1 MPKFSVFFSDS
12 RLMFAVFFAATALSW
27 SSMPTVDKLPAT
39 GQVTCWDST
48 GVIISCD
55 GTGQDGDI
63 RAGVRLRYRDN
74 GDGTITDKNTGLT
87 WEKLSAD
94 GSIHDQGNAYSW
106 ADAFAVHVAGLNK
119 ANFAGHNDWR
129 LPNVKELQ
137 SIVNYQNFAPAVSS
151 AFNNDCVV
159 GATVLTGSCTVGNGY
174 WSSSTYKYAPIG
186 AWFVNFIDG
195 GVSVGGKSAFFIQ
208 VRAVRG
214 GSDEED
220 EHER

>member
-1 MPKFSVFFSDS
+1 MLNFSSSFLDS
-12 RLMFAVFFAATALSW
+12 RLTFTVVFAAMALSW
-27 SSMPTVDKLPAT
+27 TTIAAGGRFPAT
-39 GQVTCWDST
+39 GQTTCWDSA
-48 GVIISCD
+48 GAVIPCD

-63 RAGVRLRYRDN
+63 RAGARLHYKDN
-74 GDGTITDKNTGLT
+74 GNGTVTDKNTGLT

-94 GSIHDQGNAYSW
+94 GSIHDRGNAYSW
-106 ADAFAVHVAGLNK
+106 AEAFAVHVGGLNE

-151 AFNNDCVV
+151 AFNNNCAA
-159 GATVLTGSCTVGNGY
+159 GATVLTGSCSVGNGY
-174 WSSSTYKYAPIG
+174 WSSTTYTSAPVG

-195 GVSVGGKSAFFIQ
+195 GVNVGSKSTFFIQ

-214 GSDEED
+214 GSADED
-220 EHER
+220 EHQ